1 MKPSRFKYI
10 APDCPEAVVAAL
22 VEHDGDSRCLSGGQS
37 LIPLMNF
44 RLVAPAAL
52 IDLNRCPDL
61 AYIRREGGELV
72 IGTMTRQATA
82 EFSELVAQACPLIAK
97 TMPYLGSPAVRNRG
111 TIGGT
116 LAHADRTAELPA
128 VSIALGATMVAFGP
142 DGARHIP
149 AEDFFVGDLT
159 TSLEPSEMLR
169 EVRFPASPAGSRCA
183 FVEATNRHHDL
194 ALAGIAVFLEF
205 SAADVIESASI
216 VCHGIGPHPVRLAA
230 AEAALVSTRGEGE
243 AVRHAA
249 SLANVGLEPEGDNQA
264 SADYR
269 SQVIPG
275 LVARALNEAMSGGSA
290 IGAA

>member
-10 APDCPEAVVAAL
+10 APDCPEAVVATL
-22 VEHDGDSRCLSGGQS
+22 VEYDGDSRCLSGGQS

-61 AYIRREGGELV
+61 AYIRYEGSEIAVGA
-72 IGTMTRQATA
+72 MARQAGV
-82 EFSELVAQACPLIAK
+82 EFSDVVAQACPLIAK
-97 TMPYLGSPAVRNRG
+97 AMPFLGSPAIRNRG

-128 VSIALGATMVAFGP
+128 VSIALGATMIAFGP
-142 DGARHIP
+142 DGARPIA
-149 AEDFFVGDLT
+149 AEDFFIGDLT
-159 TSLEPSEMLR
+159 TSLEPFEMLR
-169 EVRFPASPAGSRCA
+169 EVRFPVSPAGSRCA

-194 ALAGIAVFLEF
+194 ALAGIALLLVP
-205 SAADVIESASI
+205 SDDGVIQSTSI

-230 AEAALVSTRGEGE
+230 AEAALVNTRGEAE
-243 AVRHAA
+243 ALRHAA
-249 SLANVGLEPEGDNQA
+249 SLANEGLEPEDDNQA

-269 SQVIPG
+269 SRVVPG
-275 LVARALNEAMSGGSA
+275 LVARALNDAMAGSGAVGSV
-290 IGAA
+290 